1 MNFLPVKSDGRTA
14 MTSDFVTILDGI
26 LTYNDEAWDALKDS
40 EIVKNDIEM
49 LGEDRARRAGVILD
63 VSSDGY
69 YNSEKCIQDF
79 VKVRVV
85 LFRSEWSLCT
95 V

>member
-1 MNFLPVKSDGRTA
+1 M
-14 MTSDFVTILDGI
+14 
-26 LTYNDEAWDALKDS
+26 
-40 EIVKNDIEM
+40 KNDIEM